1 LPSQTFQVVA
11 ESNQRAKAGKRHISD
26 YKGHISS
33 PKGTVPL
40 GRGLVKTLTHTPHN
54 VNNQEIYWHI
64 PVKYFLAKK
73 VYKGRT
79 NLWSCCC

>member
-1 LPSQTFQVVA
+1 VFEVVA
-11 ESNQRAKAGKRHISD
+11 ESNQGWQRAHFVSRPD

-40 GRGLVKTLTHTPHN
+40 GRGLVKTLTHTTSGNLLAHFCRDI
-54 VNNQEIYWHI
+54 Q
-64 PVKYFLAKK
+64 YFLAKK
-73 VYKGRT
+73 VYKGWT